1 MLSSC
6 QFDLAQSS
14 RKISNGKIQRFSYP
28 LLSNSAL
35 FLFACSCAIAPLNT
49 LPTQPLMAHPSY
61 RPDID
66 GLRAIAVLLVV
77 IHHAFPDALR
87 GGFIGVDLF
96 FVISGFLIS
105 TIIFQNLQQ
114 GTFSFL
120 DFYKRRIKRIFP
132 ALILVLLAS
141 FVYGWFT
148 LLPADYKQL
157 GKHMAAGAAFVS
169 NFAFWNE
176 SGYFDSGSK
185 LKPLL
190 HLWSLGVEEQ
200 YYIFWPVI
208 VLFAWKRKL
217 NMIKVCAALFMLS
230 FAINIFATKSDS
242 IAAFYSPLSRFWELL
257 IGSTLAYTAS
267 HAYKSANSTQ
277 PQNMNS
283 NLAAWAGLFLLIF
296 GVYFITP
303 ERRFP
308 GFWALFPTVAAYL
321 LIKAG
326 PRTWVNRVVL
336 SNRLLVWIG
345 LISFPL
351 YLWHW
356 PMLVFAEIYEGKA
369 PSIGTKFALIALSM
383 LLAWL
388 TYRFVERPIR
398 FGKLVVETTKIPV
411 VLCSLLLAT
420 ALAGGYTYLQG
431 GFESRFPKFIQEIL
445 KNQPWLH
452 EGWRLKTCILEQ
464 GQPSTEFADNC
475 VDKNKR
481 PLVFLWGDSHAAALY
496 PGLKHLQNSAA
507 YFFGVAQRTGAVC
520 PPLLNDARPWCN
532 EINSASFKLLQE
544 LKPEI
549 VMMYAYWAYGLD
561 GKGGLGGLYNLKQLD
576 ATVAAL
582 REAGVKK
589 IILMGPTPY
598 WNNSLPHNIVEN
610 WKKGNPL
617 TKPPLRL
624 SYGTFGLDARLPLF
638 NQQMKDMA
646 QTLSITYID
655 GLDYFC
661 NKDGCL
667 TRDSEDGIKVTSIDY
682 GHLTVDAA
690 QSYIQHIA
698 PLIFDRP

>member
-1 MLSSC
+1 MSSH
-6 QFDLAQSS
+6 
-14 RKISNGKIQRFSYP
+14 
-28 LLSNSAL
+28 
-35 FLFACSCAIAPLNT
+35 
-49 LPTQPLMAHPSY
+49 PTY

-77 IHHAFPDALR
+77 IHHAFPQSLK

-96 FVISGFLIS
+96 FVISGYLIS

-114 GTFSFL
+114 GTFSFV
-120 DFYKRRIKRIFP
+120 DFYKRRVKRIFP
-132 ALILVLLAS
+132 ALCLVLIAS

-176 SGYFDSGSK
+176 SGYFDGGSK

-200 YYIFWPVI
+200 YYIFWPLI
-208 VLFAWKRKL
+208 VLLVWKRKL
-217 NMIKVCAALFMLS
+217 NLLAVCVVLFVLS
-230 FAINIFATKSDS
+230 FAINMWTVKGNAV
-242 IAAFYSPLSRFWELL
+242 AAFYSPLSRFWELL
-257 IGSTLAYTAS
+257 IGSVLAYTS
-267 HAYKSANSTQ
+267 LHAALQPTKTVKSAT
-277 PQNMNS
+277 S
-283 NLAAWAGLFLLIF
+283 NNVTAWIGALLLAI
-296 GVYFITP
+296 GVYFINP

-308 GFWALFPTVAAYL
+308 GFWALFPTIAAYL

-326 PRTWVNRVVL
+326 PQAWFNRVVL
-336 SNRLLVWIG
+336 SNRLLVWMG

-356 PMLVFAEIYEGKA
+356 PLLVFAELHEGKT
-369 PSIGTKFALIALSM
+369 PSVEIRLLMVAAAIS
-383 LLAWL
+383 LAWL
-388 TYRFVERPIR
+388 TYRFVEWPIR
-398 FGKLVVETTKIPV
+398 FGKLVVETKKIPLALCA
-411 VLCSLLLAT
+411 VLFVIA
-420 ALAGGYTYLQG
+420 AVGGYTYKNG

-445 KNQPWLH
+445 NNQPWLH

-464 GQPSTEFADNC
+464 DHPSSEFADSC

-496 PGLKHLQNSAA
+496 PGLKHLQDSGT
-507 YFFGVAQRTGAVC
+507 YTFGIAQRTGAVC

-532 EINSASFKLLQE
+532 EINTSSFNLIKE

-549 VMMYAYWAYGLD
+549 VMLYAYWADGLD
-561 GKGGLGGLYNLKQLD
+561 GKGGLAGLYDLKQLD
-576 ATVAAL
+576 VTVSEL
-582 REAGVKK
+582 KKAGVQK

-598 WNNSLPHNIVEN
+598 WNNTLPHNIVEN

-617 TKPPLRL
+617 SKPPLRL
-624 SYGTFGLDARLPLF
+624 GYDTIGLNEKLPLY

-646 QTLSITYID
+646 KRLDISYIA

-661 NKDGCL
+661 NPDGCL
-667 TRDSEDGIKVTSIDY
+667 TRDSEDGLKVTSIDY

-690 QSYIQHIA
+690 QTYIKQIA
-698 PLIFDRP
+698 PLIFSKP

>member
-1 MLSSC
+1 MNSLS
-6 QFDLAQSS
+6 AQP
-14 RKISNGKIQRFSYP
+14 K
-28 LLSNSAL
+28 
-35 FLFACSCAIAPLNT
+35 T
-49 LPTQPLMAHPSY
+49 AHPSY
-61 RPDID
+61 RLDID

-77 IHHAFPDALR
+77 VHHAFPTTLR

-120 DFYKRRIKRIFP
+120 DFYKRRVKRIFP
-132 ALILVLLAS
+132 ALCLVLIAS
-141 FVYGWFT
+141 FIYGWFT

-157 GKHMAAGAAFVS
+157 GKHVAAGAAFVS
-169 NFAFWNE
+169 NFAFLSE

-200 YYIFWPVI
+200 YYIFWPLIALFLWKRNINLLKACV
-208 VLFAWKRKL
+208 VLF
-217 NMIKVCAALFMLS
+217 VVS
-230 FAINIFATKSDS
+230 FAINMVTVKSNS
-242 IAAFYSPLSRFWELL
+242 VAAFYSPLSRFWELL
-257 IGSTLAYTAS
+257 MGSVLAYTAL
-267 HAYKSANSTQ
+267 HTTKNLQANKSAAFDNGT
-277 PQNMNS
+277 
-283 NLAAWAGLFLLIF
+283 AWAGVVLLVI
-296 GVYFITP
+296 GVYFINP

-308 GFWALFPTVAAYL
+308 GFWALFPTLAAYL

-326 PRTWVNRVVL
+326 PQAWFNRIVL
-336 SNRLLVWIG
+336 SNRSLVLIG

-356 PMLVFAEIYEGKA
+356 PLLVFAELHEGKI
-369 PSIGTKFALIALSM
+369 PSADVRLAIIVASTV
-383 LLAWL
+383 LAWL
-388 TYRFVERPIR
+388 TYQFVERPIR
-398 FGKLVVETTKIPV
+398 FGRKSTKTPG
-411 VLCSLLLAT
+411 VLCAVLLTT
-420 ALAGGYTYLQG
+420 ALVGGYAYARG
-431 GFESRFPKFIQEIL
+431 GFDSRFPKFIQEL
-445 KNQPWLH
+445 LNNQPWLH

-464 GQPSTEFADNC
+464 DHPSSEFADSC

-496 PGLKHLQNSAA
+496 PGLKHLQDSGS
-507 YFFGVAQRTGAVC
+507 YDFGIAQRTGAVC

-532 EINSASFKLLQE
+532 EINTSSFNLIKE

-549 VMMYAYWAYGLD
+549 VMMYAYWADGLD
-561 GKGGLGGLYNLKQLD
+561 GKGGLGGLYDLTKLD
-576 ATVAAL
+576 LTVAEL
-582 REAGVKK
+582 KKSGIKK

-617 TKPPLRL
+617 SKPPLRL

-638 NQQMKDMA
+638 NKQMQDIAKRLDV
-646 QTLSITYID
+646 SYIA
-655 GLDYFC
+655 GMDYFC
-661 NKDGCL
+661 NAEGCL
-667 TRDSEDGIKVTSIDY
+667 TRDSEDGTKVTSIDY

-690 QSYIQHIA
+690 QTYIKKIA
-698 PLIFDRP
+698 PLIFAKP